1 MSDTKAPNQTYKASC
16 HCGAFAYNVTTASL
30 ADASTEVTHCNCSIC
45 ARNGYLLIYV
55 PNEQVVFEKGSIE
68 NLKVLWPR
76 RHIARRQATNHSCH

>member
-1 MSDTKAPNQTYKASC
+1 MSDTKVPNQTYKASC
-16 HCGAFAYNVTTASL
+16 HCGAFAYSVTTASL
-30 ADASTEVTHCNCSIC
+30 ADASTEVTNCNCSIC

-76 RHIARRQATNHSCH
+76 RHIARRHVANHS